1 MSATEVSRG
10 LILAEERRS
19 TLLALI
25 RLQSRGVEV
34 SSVAVDIVRYCLET
48 DSVRQNGIISMS
60 LELLC
65 VQPDHSAWEL
75 ITKIL
80 SELLRNPD
88 ERVVSTVLDKASSLP
103 PHVLKAFVLKAG
115 STIAKLGR
123 EGPKNVRYA
132 AIKVICFVCLRM
144 DSLMSSPSNLQ
155 KGYTPQTD
163 AILEKDPDA
172 LKAALEAM
180 MKVFQNSF
188 TDYDE
193 RSSSEVLH
201 TAVQI
206 IQESQ
211 KSSNGESVMNR
222 ESVEENLFK
231 NVKSIASRI
240 QSLKSI
246 LSTRK
251 QTSSLL
257 ELAAFVFRNKD
268 SSVDR
273 VEWAVRFMDGPVA
286 SLLSAGDP
294 PISLLVAIGG
304 ANVCAVADEKHSSL
318 LKKTKQRTLPIL
330 VRMAGDSALSPPQ
343 VG

>member
-1 MSATEVSRG
+1 MV
-10 LILAEERRS
+10 
-19 TLLALI
+19 
-25 RLQSRGVEV
+25 
-34 SSVAVDIVRYCLET
+34 
-48 DSVRQNGIISMS
+48 
-60 LELLC
+60 
-65 VQPDHSAWEL
+65 
-75 ITKIL
+75 
-80 SELLRNPD
+80 
-88 ERVVSTVLDKASSLP
+88 TVLIHP
-103 PHVLKAFVLKAG
+103 CGQAFVLKAG

-123 EGPKNVRYA
+123 EGQKNVRYA

-163 AILEKDPDA
+163 AILEKDPGA

-231 NVKSIASRI
+231 NVKVRVAVLTHRM
-240 QSLKSI
+240 SL
-246 LSTRK
+246 
-251 QTSSLL
+251 SL
-257 ELAAFVFRNKD
+257 F
-268 SSVDR
+268 
-273 VEWAVRFMDGPVA
+273 
-286 SLLSAGDP
+286 
-294 PISLLVAIGG
+294 
-304 ANVCAVADEKHSSL
+304 
-318 LKKTKQRTLPIL
+318 
-330 VRMAGDSALSPPQ
+330 
-343 VG
+343 